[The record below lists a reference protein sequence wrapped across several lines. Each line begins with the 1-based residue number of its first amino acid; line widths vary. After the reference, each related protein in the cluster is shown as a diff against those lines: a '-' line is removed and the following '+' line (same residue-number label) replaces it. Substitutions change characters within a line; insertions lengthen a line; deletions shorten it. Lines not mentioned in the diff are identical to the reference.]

1 MLCQY
6 DYKSF
11 EGEKNMIMQDGDK
24 DILGNVAK
32 TVMVLTAFMFVIII
46 AANILA

>member
-1 MLCQY
+1 
-6 DYKSF
+6 
-11 EGEKNMIMQDGDK
+11 MIMQDGDK

>member
-1 MLCQY
+1 
-6 DYKSF
+6 
-11 EGEKNMIMQDGDK
+11 MIMQKGDK

-32 TVMVLTAFMFVIII
+32 TVMVLTVFMFAIII